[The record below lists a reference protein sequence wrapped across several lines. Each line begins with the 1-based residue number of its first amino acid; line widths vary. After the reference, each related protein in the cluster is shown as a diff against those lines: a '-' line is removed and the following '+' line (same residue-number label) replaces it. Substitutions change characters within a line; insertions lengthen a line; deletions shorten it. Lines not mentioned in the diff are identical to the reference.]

1 MASTS
6 DEILAHEVGS
16 LLSLLSLQ
24 NSPLRESRPLLGN
37 KGAKRRVQTSVEI
50 LRLWFDKDTSTLC
63 LTVFPEP
70 GINCKDLQS
79 GQDMK
84 RLHLLLAEPIPVPT
98 AAVSCVC
105 KHGPLL
111 TSHALLVQVQIFFPA
126 NPSDPPLCFGMSG
139 GSHRQ
144 GIASMDRGLTP
155 ASP

>member
-50 LRLWFDKDTSTLC
+50 LRLCFDKDTSTLC

-70 GINCKDLQS
+70 GINCKDLHS
-79 GQDMK
+79 GQDVQ
-84 RLHLLLAEPIPVPT
+84 RLHLLLAEPIQVPSAPFPVCASMAP
-98 AAVSCVC
+98 C
-105 KHGPLL
+105 
-111 TSHALLVQVQIFFPA
+111 
-126 NPSDPPLCFGMSG
+126 
-139 GSHRQ
+139 SHRMPSSCRCRYSSQ
-144 GIASMDRGLTP
+144 RTHLILPSAS
-155 ASP
+155 A